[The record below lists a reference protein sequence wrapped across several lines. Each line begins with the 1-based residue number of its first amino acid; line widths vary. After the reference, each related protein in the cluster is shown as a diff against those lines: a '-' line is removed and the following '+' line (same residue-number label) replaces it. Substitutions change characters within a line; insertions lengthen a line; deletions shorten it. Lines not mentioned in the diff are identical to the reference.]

1 MKRCSV
7 VLACLV
13 LGGVLGTYGKSVLQ
27 GQAPPR
33 EAAVAPAIPKELTSY
48 RDIVKKVLPAVV
60 SIEARAKPVK
70 MKAPARRRAT
80 PFEDDPQGPEQ
91 FRRFFPQVPFD
102 FEDNE
107 DGPSP
112 GGFGSGFIVD
122 PKGVVMTNYHVVAGA
137 DQVEV
142 VLADGRRFPSKEVK
156 TDPKTD
162 LAIVRIDA
170 KGDLPSLE
178 LGDSSAMEI
187 GDRVLAVGAPFRLA
201 GTVTHGIISAKGRS
215 LHMNMYEDFI
225 QTDAA
230 INPGNS
236 GGPLVNLEGRVIG
249 IDAAIKSRSGGFQ
262 GIGLAVSSNLAK
274 NIMEQL
280 LKHGVVHR
288 GYLGVQIKDIPDLD
302 LARRLGLQDKNG
314 VLISRVLPDTPGARA
329 GLKDGDV
336 ITAINGQPVKNA
348 HDLQSVV
355 LNLAVGKEIDLS
367 VLRDGK
373 PQAVKAKIEEQP
385 AQFGTAQ
392 LPESRGREQEQE
404 SVTLDKAGLEVT
416 DLTSSMAR
424 RLGFREKV
432 EGVLITRVERDSL
445 AARAGLSRGMVITK
459 VDKKSVTSADELKD
473 KFSQASLRS
482 GVLLQVQSPESGTS
496 FVLLKTGSGV
506 NP

>member
-1 MKRCSV
+1 MKRCSLL
-7 VLACLV
+7 LACVV
-13 LGGVLGTYGKSVLQ
+13 LGGVLATSGKSFLQ

-33 EAAVAPAIPKELTSY
+33 EAAVAPAIPREMTSY
-48 RDIVKKVLPAVV
+48 RDIVKRVLPAVV
-60 SIEARAKPVK
+60 SIEARGKPVK
-70 MKAPARRRAT
+70 MKAPPRRRGT
-80 PFEDDPQGPEQ
+80 PFGEDPQVPEE
-91 FRRFFPQVPFD
+91 FRRFFPQLPFD
-102 FEDNE
+102 FDDND

-122 PKGVVMTNYHVVAGA
+122 PKGVVLTNYHVVAGA

-142 VLADGRRFPSKEVK
+142 VLADGRKFPSKEIK

-162 LAIVRIDA
+162 LAIVRIEA

-201 GTVTHGIISAKGRS
+201 GTVTHGIVSAKGRS

-274 NIMEQL
+274 NIMDQL

-288 GYLGVQIKDIPDLD
+288 GYLGVQIKDIDNLD
-302 LARRLGLQDKNG
+302 LAKRLGLQDKNG
-314 VLISRVLPDTPGARA
+314 VLISRVLEDTPGAKA

-336 ITAINGQPVKNA
+336 ITSVNGQPVKNA
-348 HDLQSVV
+348 HDLQSIV
-355 LNLAVGKEIDLS
+355 LNLSVGKQVELS

-373 PQAVKAKIEEQP
+373 PQTIKATIEEQP

-392 LPESRGREQEQE
+392 QPEPRGQEREQE
-404 SVTLDKAGLEVT
+404 SVTLDKAGLEVA
-416 DLTSSMAR
+416 DLTPALAR
-424 RLGFREKV
+424 KFGFRDKV
-432 EGVLITRVERDSL
+432 EGVLITRVERDGV
-445 AARAGLSRGMVITK
+445 AAQAGLRRGMVITK

-473 KFSQASLRS
+473 KFSQASLRT
-482 GVLLQVQSPESGTS
+482 GVLLQVQSPEGTS
-496 FVLLKTGSGV
+496 FVLLKSGAGAT
-506 NP
+506 P